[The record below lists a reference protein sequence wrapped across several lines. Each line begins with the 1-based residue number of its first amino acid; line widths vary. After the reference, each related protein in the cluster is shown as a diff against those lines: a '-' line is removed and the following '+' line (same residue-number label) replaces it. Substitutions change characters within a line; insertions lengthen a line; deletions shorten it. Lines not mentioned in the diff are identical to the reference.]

1 MRVIPAIHHL
11 EILVLR
17 ERLNTGLN
25 TGLSHW
31 QACVQAPSLE
41 EFIATHAVLREGV
54 KSIRAGRE
62 WVLALL
68 IGLLMG
74 LRDDTTETVLL
85 RAQNHRQLEPRA
97 SKSRHADVDI
107 YGANH
112 ALRYSKSC
120 VLWSRYLG

>member
-1 MRVIPAIHHL
+1 MRVIPTLHHL
-11 EILVLR
+11 EILALR
-17 ERLNTGLN
+17 ERLN

-31 QACVQAPSLE
+31 QACMQAPSLE
-41 EFIATHAVLREGV
+41 EFITTHAVLREGV

-74 LRDDTTETVLL
+74 LRDDATQSVLV
-85 RAQNHRQLEPRA
+85 RAQNHRQPEPKA

-112 ALRYSKSC
+112 ALRFRKSC
-120 VLWSRYLG
+120 VLWLRYLG

>member
-11 EILVLR
+11 EILALR
-17 ERLNTGLN
+17 ERLNTGL
-25 TGLSHW
+25 SHW
-31 QACVQAPSLE
+31 QNRVQAQAPTLE

-62 WVLALL
+62 WIVALL

-74 LRDDTTETVLL
+74 SRDEATQTVLL
-85 RAQNHRQLEPRA
+85 RAQNQRQPEPRA

>member
-1 MRVIPAIHHL
+1 MHHL
-11 EILVLR
+11 EILALR
-17 ERLNTGLN
+17 ERLNS
-25 TGLSHW
+25 GLSDW
-31 QACVQAPSLE
+31 QMRVQPPTLE
-41 EFIATHAVLREGV
+41 EFIATHALLREGV

-62 WVLALL
+62 WILALL

-74 LRDDTTETVLL
+74 LRDDASEAVPV

-112 ALRYSKSC
+112 ALRYRKSC
-120 VLWSRYLG
+120 VLWACYLG

>member
-11 EILVLR
+11 EILALR
-17 ERLNTGLN
+17 ERLNS
-25 TGLSHW
+25 GLSHW
-31 QACVQAPSLE
+31 QTRVQAPSLE

-62 WVLALL
+62 WILALL

-74 LRDDTTETVLL
+74 LRDDATQTLL
-85 RAQNHRQLEPRA
+85 VRAQNQRQPEPRA

>member
-1 MRVIPAIHHL
+1 MHHL
-11 EILVLR
+11 EILALR
-17 ERLNTGLN
+17 ERLNS
-25 TGLSHW
+25 GLSQW
-31 QACVQAPSLE
+31 QTRVQRPTFE
-41 EFIATHAVLREGV
+41 ELATMHAMLLEGV

-62 WVLALL
+62 FLIALL

-74 LRDDTTETVLL
+74 LQDDATQTALG

-107 YGANH
+107 HGAND
-112 ALRYSKSC
+112 ALRFRKSC